1 MTSLAD
7 NGLRIERR
15 RARFDGWT
23 IAALLIA
30 ALATLPVAVVAA
42 SIFVPSGDAW
52 SHLAATVL
60 FDYFANTLWLMA
72 GVALLTF
79 VIGVSTAWLV
89 TMCTFPGRR
98 ILEWALV
105 LPLAMPAYAVAYTY
119 AEILDYA
126 GIVQTWLR
134 AAFGWSHGDYWFPEV
149 RSIPGAVLMLG
160 LVLYPYVYM
169 LARAAFLSQSVC
181 LLEISR
187 TLGSGPW
194 RTFLRVG
201 LPMARPAIVTGIVL
215 ALMETIGDYGVVQ
228 HFSVSTF
235 STGIFRTWYGLGNL
249 TAATQLAALLL
260 GVMFLLLAVERLGRG
275 GAAYHHTTTRYRP
288 LPAFALRGA
297 KAWGAIAACI
307 VPLLLGFAVPAGLL
321 ATWAVQT
328 APRIV
333 DGGFWRASLN
343 SVTVAA
349 LAAVLAVAVALV
361 LAFAARMRPGATTT
375 WATRLAT
382 LGYAVPGAVVAVGV
396 MIPFGW
402 FDNTVDSWMR
412 DHVGVSTGLLL
423 SGTLAAMLFCYVVR
437 FLAISFNAVESGLSR
452 ITPNMDRAARS
463 LGAGPWAALRRI
475 HTPLLR
481 GSLLTAAVLVFVDTM
496 KELPATLI
504 LRPFNFDTLAI
515 RTYELAGDERL
526 ADASTY
532 ALSIVLFG
540 LLPVILLSAA
550 IARSRPGHQ

>member
-1 MTSLAD
+1 MTTLAET
-7 NGLRIERR
+7 GLPITRR
-15 RARFDGWT
+15 RPRIDGWT
-23 IAALLIA
+23 VAALGIAAA
-30 ALATLPVAVVAA
+30 TTLPVLVVAA
-42 SIFVPSGDAW
+42 SVLFPAGDVWA
-52 SHLAATVL
+52 HLASTVL
-60 FDYFANTLWLMA
+60 GDYVLNTVWLVV
-72 GVALLTF
+72 GVAALTF
-79 VIGVSTAWLV
+79 TIGVATAWLV

-98 ILEWALV
+98 VLEWALI

-119 AEILDYA
+119 AEVLDYA
-126 GIVQTWLR
+126 GSVQSWLR
-134 AAFGWSHGDYWFPEV
+134 ASFGWGRADYWFPEV
-149 RSIPGAVLMLG
+149 RSVGGAVLMLG

-215 ALMETIGDYGVVQ
+215 ALMETVGDYGVVQ

-249 TAATQLAALLL
+249 TAATQLAAA
-260 GVMFLLLAVERLGRG
+260 LLAVVFLLSALERFARG
-275 GAAYHHTTTRYRP
+275 GAAYHHTSTRYRP
-288 LPAFALRGA
+288 LPAFALRGPKRFA
-297 KAWGAIAACI
+297 AITACGL
-307 VPLLLGFAVPAGLL
+307 PLLLGFLVPAGLL
-321 ATWAVQT
+321 TLWAVQT
-328 APRIV
+328 APRV
-333 DGGFWRASLN
+333 LNERFWGYVLN
-343 SVTVAA
+343 SVVVAG
-349 LAAVLAVAVALV
+349 LAAFLAVAVALV
-361 LAFAARMRPGATTT
+361 LAFAARLRPGAVTT
-375 WATRLAT
+375 WASRVST

-402 FDNTVDSWMR
+402 FDNTLDLWMR
-412 DHVGVSTGLLL
+412 DHVGISTGLLL
-423 SGTLAAMLFCYVVR
+423 SGTLAAMLFAYVVR
-437 FLAISFNAVESGLSR
+437 FLAISFNAVESGMTK

-463 LGAGPWAALRRI
+463 LGAGPWSALRRI

-515 RTYELAGDERL
+515 RTFEIASDERL
-526 ADASTY
+526 AEAASY
-532 ALSIVLFG
+532 ALSIVIAG

-550 IARSRPGHQ
+550 IARSRPGQS